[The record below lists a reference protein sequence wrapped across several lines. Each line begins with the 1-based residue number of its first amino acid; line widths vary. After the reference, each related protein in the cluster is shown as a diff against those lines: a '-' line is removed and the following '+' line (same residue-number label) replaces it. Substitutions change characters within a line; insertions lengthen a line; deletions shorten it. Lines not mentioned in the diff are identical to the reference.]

1 MEKKDKQIE
10 KDEQYRGVDVNVADK
25 EKVDPKLVEQEVKEL
40 NNNPR
45 NNDL

>member
-1 MEKKDKQIE
+1 MNKDE
-10 KDEQYRGVDVNVADK
+10 KDTAAEEFPGVAVDIADDEK
-25 EKVDPKLVEQEVKEL
+25 ESAKMVDEEVKEL